1 MHKIKKASTFQYDK
15 MDSSTLDSL
24 EVTILCVI
32 RKTEE
37 RIYNTYEEG
46 TNNYPTFTKLIF
58 YDASEILCY

>member
-1 MHKIKKASTFQYDK
+1 
-15 MDSSTLDSL
+15 MDSLTLDSL

-32 RKTEE
+32 RKTGE

-58 YDASEILCY
+58 DDASEILCY